1 MGGILGAAVGAAVS
15 ATVGA
20 AAKTAA
26 NAADAALYSALHQ
39 QYSSGYFIEFWSV
52 DYETAAK
59 GVPLGPEK
67 PLSVAPSVDG
77 HRVLVGY
84 EGYVNLVGV

>member
-1 MGGILGAAVGAAVS
+1 MTTGYYLGGLVGAVVAPVVRA
-15 ATVGA
+15 ATS
-20 AAKTAA
+20 
-26 NAADAALYSALHQ
+26 AADTALYSALHQ
-39 QYSSGYFIEFWSV
+39 QYNDTFYIEFWSV